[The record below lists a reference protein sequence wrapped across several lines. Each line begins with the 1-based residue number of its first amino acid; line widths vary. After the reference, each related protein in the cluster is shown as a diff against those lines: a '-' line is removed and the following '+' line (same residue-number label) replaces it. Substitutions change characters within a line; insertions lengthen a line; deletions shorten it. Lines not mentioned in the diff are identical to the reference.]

1 MTILERRVTDEWL
14 ERDEAV
20 LAGVLSRVTDIVAVE
35 GRGSWLSDV
44 DGRRWLDFAS
54 GIAVTNIGHCH
65 PRVVSAAQAQL
76 GALMHTSV
84 VTHHARSVELA
95 ERLRGLVPWMLDAQ
109 VFFCNTGAETIDGA
123 IKMARRVTGRPNIVA
138 FRHGFHGRTLGATSL
153 TTAKAK
159 YRAGYEPLLGGVTI
173 APYGEPDFAQL
184 DAILA
189 TQTPAHTVAAMVV
202 EPVLGEG
209 GYIVPPVEWL
219 EGLRR
224 RCDEHGILLVF
235 DEVQTGIGRT
245 GRMFAAETFGV
256 HPDVLLFAKAVASGL
271 PLAGIIAS
279 RSVFDRWPT
288 GTHGTTFGGNPVACA
303 AALATLDVIE
313 ADDLCERAQR
323 LGDHARARLGALAQA
338 GGVSVRGVGMM
349 IGVQLGS
356 AAEAEAVQR
365 ACLDA
370 GLIVLTCGPNDDVL
384 RLMPALNVPEAD
396 LDLGLDILCAAL
408 RFPNRPMGNAQA

>member
-1 MTILERRVTDEWL
+1 MWL
-14 ERDEAV
+14 R
-20 LAGVLSRVTDIVAVE
+20 
-35 GRGSWLSDV
+35 
-44 DGRRWLDFAS
+44 
-54 GIAVTNIGHCH
+54 
-65 PRVVSAAQAQL
+65 PRKPQL

-84 VTHHARSVELA
+84 VTHHPRSVELA
-95 ERLRGLVPWMLDAQ
+95 ERLRGLVPWMPDAQ

-159 YRAGYEPLLGGVTI
+159 YRAGYEPLLAGVTI
-173 APYGEPDFAQL
+173 APYGEPDFARARRDPR
-184 DAILA
+184 DADA
-189 TQTPAHTVAAMVV
+189 PRDTVAAMVV

-219 EGLRR
+219 EGLRK
-224 RCDEHGILLVF
+224 RCDAHGILLVF

-256 HPDVLLFAKAVASGL
+256 HPDVLLFAKAIASGL

-313 ADDLCERAQR
+313 GEGLCERAER
-323 LGDHARARLGALAQA
+323 LGDHARARLAEVARV

-349 IGVQLGS
+349 IGVQLSS

-365 ACLDA
+365 AA
-370 GLIVLTCGPNDDVL
+370 S
-384 RLMPALNVPEAD
+384 MP
-396 LDLGLDILCAAL
+396 GSSS
-408 RFPNRPMGNAQA
+408 

>member
-1 MTILERRVTDEWL
+1 
-14 ERDEAV
+14 
-20 LAGVLSRVTDIVAVE
+20 
-35 GRGSWLSDV
+35 
-44 DGRRWLDFAS
+44 
-54 GIAVTNIGHCH
+54 
-65 PRVVSAAQAQL
+65 
-76 GALMHTSV
+76 MHTSV
-84 VTHHARSVELA
+84 VTHHPRSVELA
-95 ERLRGLVPWMLDAQ
+95 ERLRGLVPWMPDAQ

-123 IKMARRVTGRPNIVA
+123 IKMARRVTGRPNILA

-153 TTAKAK
+153 TTAKGK
-159 YRAGYEPLLGGVTI
+159 YRAGYEPLLSGVTI
-173 APYGEPDFAQL
+173 APYGEPDLAQL

-189 TQTPAHTVAAMVV
+189 SQAPAHTVAAMVV

-209 GYIVPPVEWL
+209 GYVVPPVAWL

-279 RSVFDRWPT
+279 RSLFDRWPA
-288 GTHGTTFGGNPVACA
+288 GTHGTTFGGNPVSCA

-313 ADDLCERAQR
+313 AEGLCERARR
-323 LGDHARARLGALAQA
+323 LGDQARARLAEVARMG
-338 GGVSVRGVGMM
+338 GGVAVRGVGMM

-356 AAEAEAVQR
+356 AAEAEAAQR

-370 GLIVLTCGPNDDVL
+370 GLIVLTCGPNDDAL
-384 RLMPALNVPEAD
+384 RLIPALNIPEAD
-396 LDLGLDILCAAL
+396 LDLGLEILSAAL
-408 RFPNRPMGNAQA
+408 GGSAAARRGRLRHELRPIPDVRQVMP